1 MGRGIRIGRRME
13 IGRTQRS
20 RSCSIEIG
28 RGTQINYIRPMHLRE
43 PRRLYRQT
51 RCRLEVPPI
60 LGHSLRRVSHVIP

>member
-1 MGRGIRIGRRME
+1 MGRGIR
-13 IGRTQRS
+13 
-20 RSCSIEIG
+20 IG